1 MTILF
6 LSYGNCILKPLSF
19 PCISKNTLIME
30 ATILFVISVLTSLIV
45 WNKISKKYFWPEFRQ
60 MELNKAVQ
68 PILILHSFR
77 FAGLSFLVPGV
88 VHAGLNPVWAM
99 PAAFGD
105 FTAAILAFITLSL
118 INRASFKPLLWVFNI
133 LGLID
138 LVVAFIDGPRYGIIP
153 FLGASYYI
161 VILYVPLLLLTHL
174 MVFKLLFKNSTL
186 QSH

>member
-1 MTILF
+1 MTIRF
-6 LSYGNCILKPLSF
+6 LSYGKCILKPLCF
-19 PCISKNTLIME
+19 LCISKNTLIME
-30 ATILFVISVLTSLIV
+30 ATILFAISVLTSLIV
-45 WNKISKKYFWPEFRQ
+45 WNKMVKKYFWPRFEE
-60 MELNKAVQ
+60 MELKKAVQ
-68 PILILHSFR
+68 PVLVLHSFR

-88 VHAGLNPVWAM
+88 VNAGLDPLWAM

-118 INRASFKPLLWVFNI
+118 IKTTSFKPLLWAFNI

-138 LVVAFIDGPRYGIIP
+138 LLIAFIDGPRYGIIP

-174 MVFKLLFKNSTL
+174 MVFKLLLKK
-186 QSH
+186 